1 MGEQCVGPLTVH
13 TVCNGGEESEVC
25 VFLTLIIFAPLPL
38 KDIAVHFYLC
48 NKSALIWAKRRAPV
62 RFCVCVDAR
71 GDTFTVNHPN
81 ITVKSGGVQ
90 VRVAT

>member
-25 VFLTLIIFAPLPL
+25 VFLTLIIFVPLPL
-38 KDIAVHFYLC
+38 KDTAVHFYLC
-48 NKSALIWAKRRAPV
+48 NKSALIWAMRAPV
-62 RFCVCVDAR
+62 RFCVSVNAR
-71 GDTFTVNHPN
+71 GDALTVNHPN
-81 ITVKSGGVQ
+81 ITVKLGGVQ